1 MLHGL
6 VRRTFTMPKFVT
18 HEAIASD
25 LLNLNHCSASGV
37 TLPWQHHLTN
47 TEKVLDLMVRRM
59 ETDWTSLKPQMRKAW
74 DPTTLEPYHQKND
87 SLFFWGYLPT
97 KFFNPKVSSP
107 WLPPTRAQEAL
118 QKVCGGYLACVEQ
131 FVSMVPS
138 AFANSHLPEIEKT
151 FLDTVVINMVD
162 VSTPNSMVAN
172 ADKTQVWTQSRIQ
185 VWIQVWT
192 HQWSHIWTQVWI
204 CWEKTTAPW

>member
-74 DPTTLEPYHQKND
+74 NPTTLEPYHQKMILCFFGAISQQSSSIPKFPHPGCLPLEPRKLCKRSAVDTWRVWN
-87 SLFFWGYLPT
+87 SLFRWCQVLLQIPT
-97 KFFNPKVSSP
+97 FQKSRKRFLTRWSSTWWMFQP
-107 WLPPTRAQEAL
+107 Q
-118 QKVCGGYLACVEQ
+118 
-131 FVSMVPS
+131 
-138 AFANSHLPEIEKT
+138 
-151 FLDTVVINMVD
+151 
-162 VSTPNSMVAN
+162 
-172 ADKTQVWTQSRIQ
+172 IQ
-185 VWIQVWT
+185 W
-192 HQWSHIWTQVWI
+192 
-204 CWEKTTAPW
+204 